1 MKFSLYFLG
10 NLTDEEVDRELIKII
25 NEEKRVLFKEANSD
39 IKRIKAINNI
49 ILDLI
54 QDYLLI
60 IH

>member
-1 MKFSLYFLG
+1 MLEKID

-49 ILDLI
+49 IDQLHEKLRNKWN
-54 QDYLLI
+54 
-60 IH
+60 

>member
-1 MKFSLYFLG
+1 MLENID

-49 ILDLI
+49 IDQLHEKLRNK
-54 QDYLLI
+54 
-60 IH
+60 